1 MKRIFNFFK
10 WLFGY
15 GTPDFK
21 KTEELV
27 KQESKQIAE
36 MQKSVAEIKVI
47 HEKVVSRLEF
57 CNPETPKKELV
68 INPRLSSGQLRVY
81 LVNKGVLETK
91 EMSRK
96 EKQFYA
102 KKIHFLKNKIGM
114 KIIFDKTTKS
124 YKYFINGGL

>member
-57 CNPETPKKELV
+57 CNPETPKKDLV
-68 INPRLSSGQLRVY
+68 INPRMTSTQLRHY
-81 LVNKGVLETK
+81 LINNGVLEVS

-102 KKIHFLKNKIGM
+102 KKVYFLRYKRGM
-114 KIIFDKTTKS
+114 KISFDKSTKT
-124 YKYFINGGL
+124 YKYYKNGL